1 MRLTIAHSPD
11 SDDAYMM
18 APLALGWLDSEGFA
32 LDFVRKDIET
42 LNAEAEEGRY
52 EVTAISFGAY
62 PALAGRYA
70 LLSAGSSIQ
79 EGTGPVVVA
88 RRPLAPEELDGVTVA
103 IPGLRTSAWLALQ
116 RIRPGLRFEL
126 MPFDQILPAVAEG
139 RAEAG
144 LLIHESQLLYR
155 ELGLHL
161 VLDLGRWWKE
171 VEDLPL
177 PMGGNAIRSD
187 LPAEAQLR
195 FARLMRRSVE
205 MARQRHWESVDYAQS
220 FGRGMDRDM
229 VGRYV
234 QAWVNAF
241 TEDPGPRGRAAVGAS
256 DARASREAERIR
268 SISRSVCAA
277 ERKIASNCDGG
288 RRSPAS
294 SMAWKKRP

>member
-205 MARQRHWESVDYAQS
+205 VARRRHWESVDYAQS
-220 FGRGMDRDM
+220 FGRGMGRDM

-241 TEDPGPRGRAAVGAS
+241 TEDPGPRGRAAV
-256 DARASREAERIR
+256 ARLLGLEPVWIQ
-268 SISRSVCAA
+268 
-277 ERKIASNCDGG
+277 G
-288 RRSPAS
+288 
-294 SMAWKKRP
+294 